1 MRTYAGS
8 ARMLV
13 TTMVAAVGCYT
24 INLKVSSERA
34 GVESLRTQLVSD
46 AREMRN
52 LQAELRTR
60 ARFPELQRWNDNV
73 LQMSAPV
80 AGQFLRSPLQL
91 ASYAAA
97 PAAAKPG
104 LVYTVTT
111 PESVAPMTAPL
122 VEIAYNALPAG
133 EARLIR
139 AGYSVPQR
147 TPVPE
152 VAMAAPLQPAALVE
166 AMAVRTLPVD
176 ATASRRAPADVA
188 ASRRV
193 PADVAASRR
202 APAVGMA
209 SRTAPAAAIAPRTAP
224 AVTMIPA
231 RIALKAPAA
240 KPERLQTASAENR
253 AAAPLRPAPRRVTPA
268 QVETPRGESSAASP
282 APGAPVDLLPKGGL

>member
-1 MRTYAGS
+1 MRNYAGS
-8 ARMLV
+8 AMMLV

-111 PESVAPMTAPL
+111 PESVAPMTAPV
-122 VEIAYNALPAG
+122 VEVAYNAPPAG

-152 VAMAAPLQPAALVE
+152 VAMAAPLQPAAPVE
-166 AMAVRTLPVD
+166 AMVA
-176 ATASRRAPADVA
+176 RRAPAEA
-188 ASRRV
+188 TA
-193 PADVAASRR
+193 PRR
-202 APAVGMA
+202 APAVGV
-209 SRTAPAAAIAPRTAP
+209 AARAVAIVPRP
-224 AVTMIPA
+224 
-231 RIALKAPAA
+231 ALKTPAA

-253 AAAPLRPAPRRVTPA
+253 AAAPLRPAARRATPA
-268 QVETPRGESSAASP
+268 MVETPRGESSTASP